1 MNKILQI
8 AKKKLSYSR
17 ITNQL
22 GGYLTPVEIH
32 ALIQDGF
39 KPATSCPMPKPNEP
53 QPKPRWFYFKVVPGS
68 FYSERE

>member
-1 MNKILQI
+1 MSKLLQI

-32 ALIQDGF
+32 ALIDDGF
-39 KPATSCPMPKPNEP
+39 KPSPSSRIPTRNSAQP
-53 QPKPRWFYFKVVPGS
+53 QPRWFYFTVKRGT
-68 FYSERE
+68 FHKE

>member
-17 ITNQL
+17 IINQL
-22 GGYLTPVEIH
+22 GGYLAPAEIH
-32 ALIQDGF
+32 ALIQGGF
-39 KPATSCPMPKPNEP
+39 KPAPGSRIPNPNDP
-53 QPKPRWFYFKVVPGS
+53 QPKPRWFYFNVDRGS

>member
-39 KPATSCPMPKPNEP
+39 KPSPGSRIPNSNDP
-53 QPKPRWFYFKVVPGS
+53 QPKPRWFYFKVAPGS
-68 FYSERE
+68 FYSE